1 MSMTNVKSI
10 PDKGKNGMK
19 KLVSIRGA
27 ITANNNAD
35 SITRA
40 AVKLIDRIYFRN
52 GIADT
57 DVVNIT
63 VSTTSDITAF
73 YPVRAIRE
81 SGHNVPL
88 FSCTEPQI
96 DGALNGCIR
105 VMVTVWSDK
114 PVQNVYLNGA
124 RFLRRDLCSTY
135 AIALDGPSGAGKS
148 TVARLV
154 AQRLNITYLDTG
166 ALYRALGLK
175 CLDTD
180 TAIGNAAAVE
190 KLLKPVNVAI
200 EYKDGNQCVLLD
212 GVDVSGRIRTPEVS
226 MAASAVS
233 AIPYVRSKLLGLQRK
248 IADAQSVILDGR
260 DIGTVVLPN
269 AEFKYFLTA
278 SPDIR
283 AKRRFDELTAKGE
296 KVDYSAVLNDV
307 IERDRN
313 DSTRENAPLKK
324 AFDAVEILSDD
335 MTADAVANLIVTRVT
350 EDIE

>member
-1 MSMTNVKSI
+1 
-10 PDKGKNGMK
+10 MK

-27 ITANNNAD
+27 ITANNNVE

-52 GIADT
+52 RIGDD

-63 VSTTSDITAF
+63 VSTTADITAF

-81 SGHNVPL
+81 AGHNVPL
-88 FSCTEPQI
+88 FSCVEPQI

-105 VMVTVWSDK
+105 VMVTAHSEK

-124 RFLRRDLCSTY
+124 RYLRKDICGSY

-148 TVARLV
+148 TVAKLV

-175 CLDTD
+175 CLGAAVAVAD
-180 TAIGNAAAVE
+180 AAAVE
-190 KLLKPVNVAI
+190 KLLKPVNVTI
-200 EYKDGNQCVLLD
+200 EYTDGAQSVLLD

-226 MAASAVS
+226 MAASGVS
-233 AIPYVRSKLLGLQRK
+233 AVPYVRSKLLGLQRK
-248 IADAQSVILDGR
+248 IAEKQSVILDGR
-260 DIGTVVLPN
+260 DIGTVVLPD
-269 AEFKYFLTA
+269 AEFKFFLTA
-278 SPDIR
+278 SSEIR
-283 AKRRFDELTAKGE
+283 AKRRYDELTAKGE
-296 KVDYSAVLNDV
+296 NVSYAAVLKDV
-307 IERDRN
+307 VERDRN
-313 DSTRENAPLKK
+313 DSTRANAPLKK
-324 AFDAVEILSDD
+324 AYDAIEIVSDN
-335 MTADAVANLIVTRVT
+335 MTAADVADAIASRVT